1 MSVVLYLYLFILGC
15 SGFAVLLVLSI
26 MAFCN
31 NEAFE
36 ISENKH
42 VSSGVMLMVNS
53 VVYLAI
59 AIGIKAKYVKDKKR
73 EGYM

>member
-1 MSVVLYLYLFILGC
+1 MSTVLYLYLFILGC
-15 SGFAVLLVLSI
+15 CGFVVLLVLSV

-36 ISENKH
+36 ITEDKH
-42 VSSGVMLMVNS
+42 MHSGIMLMVNS
-53 VVYLAI
+53 VVYLII
-59 AIGIKAKYVKDKKR
+59 AIVIKLKYVKDKKR